1 LTSNRVGHNINCV
14 VFIYAQKF
22 LYSSGHQ
29 PQFLIFFDIST
40 QKLEYVLELVVNYLS
55 ERKLNHPIT
64 KHLIVNLTP
73 APVQRRQISM
83 ADDDEGL
90 EALAELEKEAS
101 EFNKVEKISAT
112 YTTEIFLLTRDISS
126 QDAEIDRIL
135 KAFRL
140 DA

>member
-1 LTSNRVGHNINCV
+1 
-14 VFIYAQKF
+14 
-22 LYSSGHQ
+22 
-29 PQFLIFFDIST
+29 
-40 QKLEYVLELVVNYLS
+40 
-55 ERKLNHPIT
+55 
-64 KHLIVNLTP
+64 
-73 APVQRRQISM
+73 M